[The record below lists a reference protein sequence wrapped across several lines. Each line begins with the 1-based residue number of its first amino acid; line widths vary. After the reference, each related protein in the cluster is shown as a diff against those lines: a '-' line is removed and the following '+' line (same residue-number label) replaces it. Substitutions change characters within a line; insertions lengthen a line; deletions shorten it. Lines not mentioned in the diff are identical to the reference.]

1 MIIVTIMKK
10 LSVLCVLL
18 GIILMVSAFVYPRV
32 LKPQS
37 LWSKEQAMER
47 TEVGYEIH
55 NLPHAHSDNPA
66 EMSQIKRREEETLN
80 RYEKIQAELLEAQ
93 GRPQRTAS
101 ILKWLGMI
109 STVLGIGVYYATR
122 ESG

>member
-1 MIIVTIMKK
+1 
-10 LSVLCVLL
+10 
-18 GIILMVSAFVYPRV
+18 MVSAFVYPRAV
-32 LKPQS
+32 KPD
-37 LWSKEQAMER
+37 WSEEQAMER
-47 TEVGYEIH
+47 IEAGFEIH

-93 GRPQRTAS
+93 GRPQRIAS
-101 ILKWLGMI
+101 ILKWLGMV
-109 STVLGIGVYYATR
+109 STVLGVGVYYATR